1 MIESSRGEWPARY
14 GTEPPTR
21 GADTE
26 GARGEHARRDRA
38 HEGRD
43 GVMAD
48 GMIGIGQTAATGA
61 AGAAG
66 RAGAIDWR
74 QVEWPRVAHAV
85 YTVRQQYRY
94 VYTAP
99 VRDVRQCLMMVPPD
113 RLGDQRLLDH
123 ELVVRGSAGEPRVHW
138 REDELGNRVCRLRAD
153 RVAEAIEFTAT
164 YRVERWA
171 PRPAPYTGGAPSRA
185 WDEGVFLEPT
195 ALTAPDARL
204 RAAAA
209 EVARGA
215 RDQLALAE
223 RAHEWA
229 SGAIAYQFG
238 ITGVQTPAAM
248 ALHLGKGVCQDY
260 SHILLCVLRL
270 VGVPARYVSGHLLG
284 EGAPHAWVEA
294 LVEDPSTRPGFA
306 VLAFDPTNRRR
317 AGLQYIKVA
326 VGRDYADIRPT
337 SGTFSGPASGKLS
350 ATKHAEVASV
360 AYRSAD
366 EQECAAAAWRRARA
380 EESAA

>member
-1 MIESSRGEWPARY
+1 
-14 GTEPPTR
+14 
-21 GADTE
+21 
-26 GARGEHARRDRA
+26 
-38 HEGRD
+38 
-43 GVMAD
+43 MAD
-48 GMIGIGQTAATGA
+48 RTVGTSRAATTEAGGAATGT
-61 AGAAG
+61 GAV
-66 RAGAIDWR
+66 DWR
-74 QVEWPRVAHAV
+74 QVEWPRVSRAV
-85 YTVRQQYRY
+85 YLVRQQYRY
-94 VYTAP
+94 AYTAP
-99 VRDVRQCLMMVPPD
+99 VWDLKQRLMMLPPD
-113 RLGDQRLLDH
+113 RLGDQRMLDH
-123 ELVVRGSAGEPRVHW
+123 DLIVRGTTGEPRVVW
-138 REDELGNRVCRLRAD
+138 REDEFGNRVCQLRAD
-153 RVAEAIEFTAT
+153 RVTEAIEFEAT
-164 YRVERWA
+164 YQVERTA

-195 ALTAPDARL
+195 ALTAPNARL

-209 EVARGA
+209 HAGVGA
-215 RDQLALAE
+215 RDQLELAE

-270 VGVPARYVSGHLLG
+270 LGVPARYVSGHLLG

-306 VLAFDPTNRRR
+306 VIAFDPTNRRR
-317 AGLQYIKVA
+317 AGLQYVTVA

-337 SGTFSGPASGKLS
+337 SGVFSGPASGKLS
-350 ATKHAEVASV
+350 ATKHAEVV
-360 AYRSAD
+360 EVVYRSAA
-366 EQECAAAAWRRARA
+366 EQERLTAEWRQARA

>member
-1 MIESSRGEWPARY
+1 
-14 GTEPPTR
+14 
-21 GADTE
+21 
-26 GARGEHARRDRA
+26 
-38 HEGRD
+38 
-43 GVMAD
+43 MAD
-48 GMIGIGQTAATGA
+48 GTRGTSQVAVSTAGGA
-61 AGAAG
+61 GDYAGS
-66 RAGAIDWR
+66 IDWR
-74 QVEWPRVAHAV
+74 QVEWPRVARAV

-94 VYTAP
+94 AYTAP
-99 VRDVRQCLMMVPPD
+99 VWDVQQRLMMVPPD
-113 RLGDQRLLDH
+113 LIGDQRLLDH
-123 ELVVRGSAGEPRVHW
+123 ELVVRGAVGEPRVHW
-138 REDELGNRVCRLRAD
+138 REDEFGNRVCRLRAD
-153 RVAEAIEFTAT
+153 RVSEAIEFTAT
-164 YRVERWA
+164 YRVERIA

-185 WDEGVFLEPT
+185 WDEGVYLEPT

-209 EVARGA
+209 QVERGA
-215 RDQLALAE
+215 DDQLSLAE

-229 SGAIAYQFG
+229 AGAIAYQFG

-270 VGVPARYVSGHLLG
+270 LGVPARYVSGHLLG

-294 LVEDPSTRPGFA
+294 LVEDPSTREGFA

-317 AGLQYIKVA
+317 AGLQYVTVG

-337 SGTFSGPASGKLS
+337 SGVFSGPAAGKLS
-350 ATKHAEVASV
+350 ATKHAEVVEV

-366 EQECAAAAWRRARA
+366 DQERIAAEWRQVRA

>member
-1 MIESSRGEWPARY
+1 MVD
-14 GTEPPTR
+14 GTS
-21 GADTE
+21 
-26 GARGEHARRDRA
+26 
-38 HEGRD
+38 
-43 GVMAD
+43 
-48 GMIGIGQTAATGA
+48 GIGEAAATGSR
-61 AGAAG
+61 GAADHVD
-66 RAGAIDWR
+66 AIDWR
-74 QVEWPRVAHAV
+74 RVEWPRVARAA

-94 VYTAP
+94 AYTAP
-99 VRDVRQCLMMVPPD
+99 VWDVQQRLMMVPPD

-123 ELVVRGSAGEPRVHW
+123 ELVVRGAVGEPRVVW
-138 REDELGNRVCRLRAD
+138 REDEFGNRVCRLRAD
-153 RVAEAIEFTAT
+153 RVTDAIEFTAT
-164 YRVERWA
+164 YRVERTA
-171 PRPAPYTGGAPSRA
+171 PRPAPYSGGAPSRV
-185 WDEGVFLEPT
+185 WDDGVFLEPT

-215 RDQLALAE
+215 DDQLALAE
-223 RAHEWA
+223 RAHAWA

-270 VGVPARYVSGHLLG
+270 LGVPARYVSGHLLG

-294 LVEDPSTRPGFA
+294 LVEDPSTRQGFA
-306 VLAFDPTNRRR
+306 VVAYDPTNRRR
-317 AGLQYIKVA
+317 AGLQYVTVA

-337 SGTFSGPASGKLS
+337 SGVFSGPAAGKLS
-350 ATKHAEVASV
+350 ATKQADVVEV
-360 AYRSAD
+360 AYRSSD
-366 EQECAAAAWRRARA
+366 EQERLAAEWWRAQA